1 VICCIFP
8 AENWHILHYFQ
19 RVIFLSCTQELDR
32 FFQQYAGQNQF
43 RHHIGTTYVLAD
55 KSNIAGFVTVSAG
68 EITPTKLSS
77 VTRARLPEYPLP
89 ILRIARLAVD
99 KRFQGLGLGKK
110 LLRASFELALDM
122 KSRYGCVGVVVDA
135 KPESVS
141 FYQEFGFL
149 LLESDELHNT
159 QFQSL
164 FLSIKFIQQAI
175 SK

>member
-1 VICCIFP
+1 MIDLEFEFRALDSKDDRHNFNCGTP
-8 AENWHILHYFQ
+8 
-19 RVIFLSCTQELDR
+19 ELDK

-43 RHHIGTTYVLAD
+43 RHHIGTTYVLAN

-68 EITPTKLSS
+68 EIATQKLSS
-77 VTRARLPEYPLP
+77 ITNARLPEYPLP

-99 KRFQGLGLGKK
+99 KQFQGLGLGKR

-122 KSRYGCVGVVVDA
+122 KSRYGCVGIVVDA

-149 LLESDELHNT
+149 LLESDEFT
-159 QFQSL
+159 SFQFQSL
-164 FLSIKFIQQAI
+164 FLSIKLIQQALP
-175 SK
+175 K

>member
-1 VICCIFP
+1 MTGLEF
-8 AENWHILHYFQ
+8 EFRTLDSKDDRNNF
-19 RVIFLSCTQELDR
+19 SCGTAELDR

-55 KSNIAGFVTVSAG
+55 KSNIAGFVAVSAG

-77 VTRARLPEYPLP
+77 VTRSRLPEYPLP

-135 KPESVS
+135 KPESVL

-149 LLESDELHNT
+149 LLESDELNNT

>member
-1 VICCIFP
+1 MTDLEFEFRTLDSKDDRNNFNCGT
-8 AENWHILHYFQ
+8 A
-19 RVIFLSCTQELDR
+19 ELDR

-43 RHHIGTTYVLAD
+43 RHHIGTTYVLAN
-55 KSNIAGFVTVSAG
+55 KSNIVGFVTVSAG
-68 EITPTKLSS
+68 EITPTNLSS
-77 VTRARLPEYPLP
+77 VIRARLPEYPLP

-149 LLESDELHNT
+149 LLESDELNNT